1 MFQHG
6 LTNAGHDAA
15 MALAMHQHRV
25 DRHAHII
32 HRRVIGDGDFASC
45 WINFYLGNV
54 AAIGEIAF
62 RIARVGQLFV
72 KPGSFPRW
80 QARRVMRSG
89 DHRGPACGDIR
100 PRDAET
106 AIEEFN
112 ICHTRFQQMRG
123 DALGLFNDK
132 HRSTAGGNPAHLRR
146 SRSSGAT
153 ALQHNI

>member
-1 MFQHG
+1 
-6 LTNAGHDAA
+6 
-15 MALAMHQHRV
+15 MHQHGV

-45 WINFYLGNV
+45 RVNFYLGNV

-62 RIARVGQLFV
+62 RVARVSQLFV

-89 DHRGPACGDIR
+89 DHGGPACGDIC
-100 PRDAET
+100 PRHAEA

-112 ICHTRFQQMRG
+112 IRHTRFQQMRG

-132 HRSTAGGNPAHLRR
+132 RRSTAGGDTAHLR
-146 SRSSGAT
+146 
-153 ALQHNI
+153 